1 MPEYQSRPFFPS
13 RPEGSSPYVTS
24 AVGIEET
31 QGRVR
36 ARRSSLF
43 TRTVIWVTGL
53 ICLAFLLGSLAQ
65 AWTNSQLMQRLA
77 VTQQQTLQLQ
87 AHHDQLV
94 QQASHYQDPAVIE
107 REAREKL
114 GYIRPGEHPVV
125 IVGASDKGQQQNSA
139 PAKSAHATTRPAKSA
154 CVPSTPVSRMPMLS
168 LGLPS
173 TPAAHAARARV
184 CRAANV
190 FVTKHK
196 C

>member
-139 PAKSAHATTRPAKSA
+139 PAKSAPAQNFWQA
-154 CVPSTPVSRMPMLS
+154 WWNIFF
-168 LGLPS
+168 GG
-173 TPAAHAARARV
+173 
-184 CRAANV
+184 
-190 FVTKHK
+190 
-196 C
+196 